1 MRPMRRHLFNRS
13 KDIRRTILVADDEEI
28 NRQILKHN
36 LGRFYDI
43 IEAADGQETL
53 ERIRANKEDLSLIML
68 DLNMPKMTGYEVME
82 TMQKDEELQR
92 LPVIVLTSEKA
103 AEIESLQ
110 LGAVDFLE
118 KGRDM
123 PEVVVARVQR
133 SIELAEDTQ
142 IIRDTEDD
150 ELTGL
155 YTRKFFFE
163 YAGLMKGAG
172 LEQPMDAVALNVDRF
187 HIINEI
193 YGRDFGDELLKS
205 LAQAARQMLKNF
217 GGLACRS
224 DADTFLIYCRH
235 LEDPEQALGI
245 IDEAVGQMD
254 HAAAIRV
261 RTGICED
268 PLQEVP
274 LEQLFDRAVNAC
286 NSIRGDVTERLAY
299 FNENIHERQ
308 RFEQRLAA
316 DFERAVAEGEITVW
330 FQPQFRIKAEEQP
343 VLASAEA
350 LVRWEHPE
358 LGRLTPD
365 QFVPIFEK
373 NGMIRRLDYHVWRQ
387 TARLMHKWKEE
398 YDLLLPV
405 SINISRVDLFDDEL
419 EERLIGLV
427 GEFDLKPEEY
437 MLEITESACS
447 EDMEQMIAKLRRLK
461 DRGFVIEMDDFG
473 AGYSSLNSLTE
484 FPLDVLKVDM
494 KFARQLTADEKS
506 HKMIAIIMEIAEWLS
521 VETIAEGVETKEQLE
536 VFTSLGCD
544 IVQGY
549 FLSKPLS
556 ADRFGEM
563 LRRCFSKEEVLC

>member
-1 MRPMRRHLFNRS
+1 MRRHLFNRS